1 MNTCKSEKR
10 DVLLLGDDE
19 TKTNME
25 VWIVGHDLFNWR
37 RSETMELNPHQGALN
52 AAQVF
57 TKDVALHSED
67 TSFPLSLVHELTQK
81 AKKTCIEFLSVPR

>member
-1 MNTCKSEKR
+1 
-10 DVLLLGDDE
+10 
-19 TKTNME
+19 ME

-67 TSFPLSLVHELTQK
+67 TSFPLSLVHELTRK